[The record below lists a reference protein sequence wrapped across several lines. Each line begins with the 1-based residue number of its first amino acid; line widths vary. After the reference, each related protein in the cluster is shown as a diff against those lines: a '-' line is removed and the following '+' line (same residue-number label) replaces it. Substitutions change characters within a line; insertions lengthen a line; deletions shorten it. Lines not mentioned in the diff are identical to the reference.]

1 MSSIFGPVLS
11 RRFGLSLGVDVTGEG
26 TRRCN
31 YDCLYC
37 ELAPAKKVASLDSF
51 VEPEIIAKE
60 VADGIA
66 KNPDIDFITVTANGE
81 PTLYPKLYEL
91 ITLIKRLKGDKK
103 LLILSNGSTVTDKKT
118 VETLKLFDV
127 VKLSLDSAL
136 DGSFKKIDRAD
147 RVNVS
152 ELIDGMA
159 AFKGEFDGTFVL
171 ETLFVKNVNDSD
183 KDIEALN
190 AAYLKIKPDRID
202 IGSIDRPPAYRVE
215 GIGETELK
223 TIRERLDPS
232 LMVSIALRKNSDA
245 KKRAF
250 SRDEILYSL
259 KNRPF
264 TSFDIESLFDD
275 DSKKIFDSLLENNEI
290 REKTVAGTIF
300 FYLR

>member
-37 ELAPAKKVASLDSF
+37 ELAPAKKVASLASF
-51 VEPEIIAKE
+51 VEPEIIVKE

-300 FYLR
+300 FNLR